1 MTPAD
6 DVIVASRPGVDDPI
20 GCTAGDSL
28 HKHDSIYQPVTGVHG
43 EYIIVE
49 RDALDERE
57 D

>member
-6 DVIVASRPGVDDPI
+6 DVIVASRRRPI
-20 GCTAGDSL
+20 GYAAGDSL